1 MLLIGIFNQ
10 FLVLL
15 LGLIFKTLLLQKPF
29 MTEKAVKRKS
39 TDNLKQIQ
47 FFSYHFVSINVNNF
61 S

>member
-29 MTEKAVKRKS
+29 ITEKAVKRKS
-39 TDNLKQIQ
+39 TNNLKQT
-47 FFSYHFVSINVNNF
+47 
-61 S
+61 

>member
-29 MTEKAVKRKS
+29 ITEKAVKRKIKVLIIS
-39 TDNLKQIQ
+39 NRHSSFHTTL
-47 FFSYHFVSINVNNF
+47 YPLM
-61 S
+61 